1 MYQIKNSKSKNQIKL
16 PREKNRMHA
25 QLSHAKQ
32 NYDLDIGQNQ
42 PAVSEKKLFSRQLV
56 RSKIKNKFCCEVK
69 HNNNQNIDQTKK
81 LMLELLAW
89 AVIKII
95 TKYFYTLWQIK
106 IIVQNKC
113 SRNIIPC
120 YSFKEV
126 FVSNEFSENVQPE
139 ASNQKE
145 SKKSEQNVLIQKYKN
160 QKLSKTYKYYGPC
173 DLYGKPEQSVLI
185 KKYKKQL
192 SLSIYKY
199 YDLCYLYELYKINE
213 GKYFHTA
220 RIKLKILG
228 KRFRYCA
235 KHHDNKTGKY
245 VYPNS
250 LPPPQRVSKTGLSY
264 QVKIHLHRSLE
275 DKIMLVS
282 NDLTQALY
290 RK

>member
-1 MYQIKNSKSKNQIKL
+1 
-16 PREKNRMHA
+16 MHA
-25 QLSHAKQ
+25 PLSHATQ
-32 NYDLDIGQNQ
+32 NYDLNIGQNQ
-42 PAVSEKKLFSRQLV
+42 PAVPEENKFSLHLV
-56 RSKIKNKFCCEVK
+56 RSQTKNKSCCEVK
-69 HNNNQNIDQTKK
+69 HNNNQNSDQTKR

-89 AVIKII
+89 TVLKII
-95 TKYFYTLWQIK
+95 TGYFLYTLWQIK
-106 IIVQNKC
+106 MIVQIEC
-113 SRNIIPC
+113 SRNIIPS

-126 FVSNEFSENVQPE
+126 LVSNEFSENIQPE

-213 GKYFHTA
+213 GKYFQTA

-235 KHHDNKTGKY
+235 KHHDSKTGEY

-264 QVKIHLHRSLE
+264 QVKIHYTGPLRTILCLFPM
-275 DKIMLVS
+275 I
-282 NDLTQALY
+282 
-290 RK
+290 